1 MAQRRVVACSRL
13 YALQGALAQQE
24 WRVPELLNKLLHYV
38 KPHLA
43 HNYKT
48 VRDRLGS
55 VLVNLLTTDVSLTQ
69 FAGTRGP
76 KQAELLLQI
85 IPQLDILQEST
96 NNHVNHKNGGGGA
109 QQSTSTDGEPV
120 AITVPPVSDSA
131 TETYASKETNI
142 DAAADSFSK
151 ENAER
156 EKAVKLCKTGASACV
171 TACKLSIWLASCI
184 MATFPV
190 VCVHIAVLISL
201 CEFLQ

>member
-1 MAQRRVVACSRL
+1 M
-13 YALQGALAQQE
+13 
-24 WRVPELLNKLLHYV
+24 PELLNKLLHYV

-96 NNHVNHKNGGGGA
+96 NNHVNHRNGGGA

-156 EKAVKLCKTGASACV
+156 EKAVKLCKTGASTRV
-171 TACKLSIWLASCI
+171 TACKLSNRLASCI
-184 MATFPV
+184 MASFPV
-190 VCVHIAVLISL
+190 VHDCAYRSFDTTL
-201 CEFLQ
+201 